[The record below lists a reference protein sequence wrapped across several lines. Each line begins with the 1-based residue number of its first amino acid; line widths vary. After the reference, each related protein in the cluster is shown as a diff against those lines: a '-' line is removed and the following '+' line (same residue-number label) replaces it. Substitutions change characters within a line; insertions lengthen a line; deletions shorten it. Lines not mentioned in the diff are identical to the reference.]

1 MSDSLN
7 LPADSLG
14 QCLLQGL
21 QKQVDRYLHYR
32 RAVLRDRD
40 PEDLH
45 QLRVSLRRLR
55 SLLENYGFAL
65 ILPKAV
71 SLRSIASLGRHCGR
85 VRDLDVLLDALHA
98 LPEPERPPEA
108 HQFLQLQR
116 KLKKQCQQARHQLQ
130 SELKRSRYQRCI
142 LALRHWLA
150 KPRFEA
156 AASFAIAD
164 LLPELVLPSYAR
176 LHVHPAWWIDTV
188 ELQQLRPVDDRQL
201 HDLRKTVKRFRYG
214 VEVLELSP
222 NLDFDPL
229 LQRLKPLQTALGN
242 WQDRATWTALLANQ
256 QANWPQRIPSLAD
269 RWQQDSQ
276 VAWQQWLEQRQALRE
291 PSTGLQ
297 ATVYDCLGWRSPQSG
312 RISATPS

>member
-1 MSDSLN
+1 MSTSLE
-7 LPADSLG
+7 LPAESLG
-14 QCLLQGL
+14 LCLLQGL
-21 QKQVDRYLHYR
+21 QQQIDRYLRYR
-32 RAVLRDRD
+32 GAVLRDRD

-71 SLRSIASLGRHCGR
+71 SLRSLASLGRRCGR
-85 VRDLDVLLDALHA
+85 VRDLDVLLEALQT
-98 LPEPERPPEA
+98 LPELTRTQEVR
-108 HQFLQLQR
+108 QFRQLQR
-116 KLKKQCQQARHQLQ
+116 RLQKRCNQARRQLCR
-130 SELKRSRYQRCI
+130 ELQRSRYQRCMT
-142 LALRHWLA
+142 ALRTWLA
-150 KPRFEA
+150 KPHFQA
-156 AASFAIAD
+156 AASLLIPD
-164 LLPELVLPSYAR
+164 LLPELLLPSYAR
-176 LHVHPAWWIDTV
+176 LHLHPAWWIDTV
-188 ELQQLRPVDDRQL
+188 ELQRLCPADDQQL

-214 VEVLELSP
+214 LEVLELSP
-222 NLDFDPL
+222 SLNFEPL

-242 WQDRATWTALLANQ
+242 WQDRATWTALLATR
-256 QANWPQRIPSLAD
+256 QAHWQQRIPSLAD

-276 VAWQQWLEQRQALRE
+276 IAWQQWLEQQQALRD

>member
-1 MSDSLN
+1 MSASLN

-14 QCLLQGL
+14 LCLLQGM
-21 QKQVDRYLHYR
+21 QRQVDRYLHYR

-85 VRDLDVLLDALHA
+85 VRDLDVLLEALQA
-98 LPEPERPPEA
+98 LPKPRQHQEA
-108 HQFLQLQR
+108 RRFQQLQ
-116 KLKKQCQQARHQLQ
+116 KQLKARCRQARCQLRR
-130 SELKRSRYQRCI
+130 ELQRSRNQRCI
-142 LALRHWLA
+142 TALRNWLA
-150 KPRFEA
+150 KPSFEA
-156 AASFAIAD
+156 CAYLPSPD
-164 LLPELVLPSYAR
+164 LLPELVLSSYAR
-176 LHVHPAWWIDTV
+176 LHVHPGWWIRVTDQ
-188 ELQQLRPVDDRQL
+188 QQLRSADNHQL

-214 VEVLELSP
+214 VEVLATVAPTLE
-222 NLDFDPL
+222 PL
-229 LQRLKPLQTALGN
+229 LQRLKPLQTALGT
-242 WQDRATWTALLANQ
+242 WQDRATWTALLDTQ
-256 QANWPQRIPSLAD
+256 QAHWQRRIPSLAD
-269 RWQQDSQ
+269 RWQQDSRL
-276 VAWQQWLEQRQALRE
+276 AWQQWLEQQQALRD

-312 RISATPS
+312 RINATPS